1 MTGKTMLGLVV
12 LAIGL
17 STIPA
22 FAESETI
29 ILSPYQQFK
38 NGTPI
43 NEIQCKDSKILME
56 SPRNTPAC
64 VNENSVEKLED
75 KGYIILYPL
84 QTDFKDNSESSETA
98 LLDNKIDMMISEN
111 ANSSNDIQT
120 KYIYT
125 NDKSTGGH
133 GYQGFTRTPLY
144 SLEIPNSI
152 NVGETV
158 SINYTLSW
166 FNPDGTSILDGIIDE
181 EERYDIVNTNV
192 GIVIPDEFTV
202 LNEDKTFFKTFA
214 DQYTPHTATWYE
226 FNEGYSTEL
235 ISGSIDVRL
244 DKEMMYELD
253 RFSVPLGGKPHFL
266 VVQKTEDGIVL
277 RELSSFTDKSD
288 IYTISTMTSM
298 TRGEENGRYDVLYL
312 QDVPHIPEFRTAQQ
326 TFNEPQENIY
336 IDKDWEGFAEYL
348 RFAIDVENI
357 TDVREWLINTAKT
370 SEKFVDDFFKV
381 YPEFDDRAISENANS
396 SNDIQTKYIYTNDKS
411 TGGHGYQGFTR
422 TPLYSLEIPNS
433 INVGETVSINYT
445 LSWFNPDGSSILDG
459 IIDEEERYDIVNSN
473 VGIVIPDEFTV
484 LNEDK
489 TFFKT
494 YADQYTPHTATWYE
508 FNEGYSTE
516 LISGSIDVRLDKEMM
531 YDLDQFTVFI
541 GGEHQ
546 GLITQKTDDGIVL
559 RERSSFTDKS
569 DIYTINTMGA
579 MFGGEE
585 NGRYDVRYLQDV
597 PHIPEFRTAQQT
609 FNEPQENIY
618 IDKDWEG
625 FAEYLRFA
633 IDVENITDVR
643 EWLIN
648 TAKTSEKFVDDFF
661 KVYPEF
667 AETQANDEFT
677 RTISNSP
684 TTFLVRGNYF
694 INDRISSMPLVD
706 VLVCA
711 FDENLTDN
719 SKQLLYNGL
728 TPVCDQTDSSG
739 FFTMFGINDD
749 PDDSTFVDLVLVM
762 SLQNENVKSVYSVS
776 DVIISYTPPNTINN
790 ISQPILN
797 VNTLFAPRIYSICY
811 NDFTALN
818 TAHTF
823 FDDELNYD
831 IPFVTLEEDSDRT
844 VYCEGSD
851 CGSIQD
857 RIKLRDIG
865 DPIVVVHEYGHHIQ
879 HKLYQSI
886 DGEIPP
892 CDSHFYSR
900 VSSPSCSWAEG
911 FAWFVPALVSDSPT
925 FTLTTGNVEF
935 NLEDGTFGHITP
947 TPFPSSNVEYSEG
960 LVASALWDIYD
971 STNES
976 GDNISNNLMNIWD
989 AFNDS
994 PAQNIR

>member
-181 EERYDIVNTNV
+181 EERYDIVNSNV

-202 LNEDKTFFKTFA
+202 LNEDKTFFKTYA

-244 DKEMMYELD
+244 DKEMMYDLD
-253 RFSVPLGGKPHFL
+253 QFTVFIGGEHQGL
-266 VVQKTEDGIVL
+266 ITQKTDDGIVL
-277 RELSSFTDKSD
+277 RERSSFTDKSD
-288 IYTISTMTSM
+288 IYTINTMGAM
-298 TRGEENGRYDVLYL
+298 FGGEENGRYDVLYL

-445 LSWFNPDGSSILDG
+445 LSWFNPDGTSILDG

-585 NGRYDVRYLQDV
+585 NGRYDVLYLQDV

-609 FNEPQENIY
+609 FNEPQENLY
-618 IDKDWEG
+618 IPREG
-625 FAEYLRFA
+625 WDTFSEFLNLQIQNY
-633 IDVENITDVR
+633 NITNVR
-643 EWLIN
+643 SWLLAQN
-648 TAKTSEKFVDDFF
+648 LTENFVDDFF
-661 KVYPEF
+661 AEYPELRPQTINHSQNPIINPTNIDGLIPQDFKLEYAFKISPDNVDNF
-667 AETQANDEFT
+667 AQKITAIHDDKITKKNILPNGIRYDTQRGSILIYDNYFGYKFPITYTFFGKDRIHPDLAEETTMNLLDELGIVLDGTELFKHRPAQTSSFT
-677 RTISNSP
+677 YWIAQQKDGFMITSNQIK
-684 TTFLVRGNYF
+684 TTFDAGYTFFHIGNW
-694 INDRISSMPLVD
+694 NADISEFEMYDFNKSRENAIKYL
-706 VLVCA
+706 LSI
-711 FDENLTDN
+711 DELTGKD
-719 SKQLLYNGL
+719 
-728 TPVCDQTDSSG
+728 C
-739 FFTMFGINDD
+739 
-749 PDDSTFVDLVLVM
+749 
-762 SLQNENVKSVYSVS
+762 NVKYKKELEDRYDSVLILDGYPTYQIYSGTCQTAIS
-776 DVIISYTPPNTINN
+776 DGHYRSYHTIIDGLSGEP
-790 ISQPILN
+790 
-797 VNTLFAPRIYSICY
+797 LFAKGM
-811 NDFTALN
+811 
-818 TAHTF
+818 
-823 FDDELNYD
+823 
-831 IPFVTLEEDSDRT
+831 V
-844 VYCEGSD
+844 
-851 CGSIQD
+851 
-857 RIKLRDIG
+857 
-865 DPIVVVHEYGHHIQ
+865 
-879 HKLYQSI
+879 
-886 DGEIPP
+886 
-892 CDSHFYSR
+892 
-900 VSSPSCSWAEG
+900 
-911 FAWFVPALVSDSPT
+911 
-925 FTLTTGNVEF
+925 
-935 NLEDGTFGHITP
+935 
-947 TPFPSSNVEYSEG
+947 
-960 LVASALWDIYD
+960 
-971 STNES
+971 
-976 GDNISNNLMNIWD
+976 LM
-989 AFNDS
+989 
-994 PAQNIR
+994 

>member
-22 FAESETI
+22 FAESETT

-84 QTDFKDNSESSETA
+84 QTDFKDNSESSETT

-202 LNEDKTFFKTFA
+202 LNEDKTFFKTYA

-266 VVQKTEDGIVL
+266 VVQKTDDGIVL

-326 TFNEPQENIY
+326 TFNEPQENLY
-336 IDKDWEGFAEYL
+336 IPREGWDTFSEFLNLQIQNY
-348 RFAIDVENI
+348 NI
-357 TDVREWLINTAKT
+357 TNVRSWLLAQNLT
-370 SEKFVDDFFKV
+370 ENFVDDFFAE
-381 YPEFDDRAISENANS
+381 YPEFTKTQTSNGFSNRVDPTPQLFIFGNYNIVSS
-396 SNDIQTKYIYTNDKS
+396 SNNIPAENV
-411 TGGHGYQGFTR
+411 
-422 TPLYSLEIPNS
+422 EI
-433 INVGETVSINYT
+433 
-445 LSWFNPDGSSILDG
+445 
-459 IIDEEERYDIVNSN
+459 
-473 VGIVIPDEFTV
+473 
-484 LNEDK
+484 
-489 TFFKT
+489 
-494 YADQYTPHTATWYE
+494 
-508 FNEGYSTE
+508 
-516 LISGSIDVRLDKEMM
+516 
-531 YDLDQFTVFI
+531 
-541 GGEHQ
+541 
-546 GLITQKTDDGIVL
+546 
-559 RERSSFTDKS
+559 
-569 DIYTINTMGA
+569 
-579 MFGGEE
+579 
-585 NGRYDVRYLQDV
+585 
-597 PHIPEFRTAQQT
+597 
-609 FNEPQENIY
+609 
-618 IDKDWEG
+618 
-625 FAEYLRFA
+625 
-633 IDVENITDVR
+633 
-643 EWLIN
+643 
-648 TAKTSEKFVDDFF
+648 
-661 KVYPEF
+661 
-667 AETQANDEFT
+667 
-677 RTISNSP
+677 
-684 TTFLVRGNYF
+684 
-694 INDRISSMPLVD
+694 
-706 VLVCA
+706 CA
-711 FDENLTDN
+711 FDRNLTSN
-719 SKQLLYNGL
+719 
-728 TPVCDQTDSSG
+728 DSQILFYGGDEACTVTSSDG
-739 FFTMFGINDD
+739 FFRIYVDNDD

-762 SLQNENVKSVYSVS
+762 SLQNENVKSI
-776 DVIISYTPPNTINN
+776 DFNTNMIISDTPPNTINN
-790 ISQPILN
+790 VSQPILN
-797 VNTLFAPRIYSICY
+797 VNTLFAPRIYSIYY

-831 IPFVTLEEDSDRT
+831 IPFVTLEENSDRT
-844 VYCEGSD
+844 VYCRS
-851 CGSIQD
+851 
-857 RIKLRDIG
+857 
-865 DPIVVVHEYGHHIQ
+865 
-879 HKLYQSI
+879 
-886 DGEIPP
+886 
-892 CDSHFYSR
+892 
-900 VSSPSCSWAEG
+900 
-911 FAWFVPALVSDSPT
+911 
-925 FTLTTGNVEF
+925 
-935 NLEDGTFGHITP
+935 
-947 TPFPSSNVEYSEG
+947 
-960 LVASALWDIYD
+960 VAQLI
-971 STNES
+971 
-976 GDNISNNLMNIWD
+976 
-989 AFNDS
+989 
-994 PAQNIR
+994 